1 MLFTSTHLREF
12 ESGSAD
18 RIEAVFENFERF
30 DMKKS
35 LVFVPVAALLLLL
48 AGCGGSSKS
57 ATPTDT
63 ASQTAAAETSGA
75 FDKAVA
81 LGSGVTVT
89 VAAPTHF
96 KPGQFATNYFAG
108 NVANKLSITVKN
120 DGSTPLDLSTIVI
133 DQASGTNACVDVLDG
148 DNGINGAP
156 SDPVAPKTS
165 ATFAYGVGCSAKIG
179 DPLTLTI
186 TLGSATSAVTGK
198 LV

>member
-1 MLFTSTHLREF
+1 MR
-12 ESGSAD
+12 
-18 RIEAVFENFERF
+18 
-30 DMKKS
+30 KS
-35 LVFVPVAALLLLL
+35 LAIVPVAALLLLL

-57 ATPTDT
+57 TAPTDA

-96 KPGQFATNYFAG
+96 NPGQFATNYFAG
-108 NVANKLSITVKN
+108 NVADKMSITVKN
-120 DGSTPLDLSTIVI
+120 DGASPLDLTTMVI
-133 DQASGTNACVDVLDG
+133 DQASGTNACVDINDG

-156 SDPVAPKTS
+156 SDPVAPKAS
-165 ATFAYGVGCSAKIG
+165 ATFAYGVGCSAKVG

-186 TLGSATSAVTGK
+186 TLGSATSTVTGK
-198 LV
+198 LA